1 MRRRESI
8 QGTFRLESSH
18 NYQQFLRS
26 VGCGPLSLN
35 MVMRSASIISIM
47 RVTVMAPLKLL

>member
-47 RVTVMAPLKLL
+47 RVNVMAPLNLL